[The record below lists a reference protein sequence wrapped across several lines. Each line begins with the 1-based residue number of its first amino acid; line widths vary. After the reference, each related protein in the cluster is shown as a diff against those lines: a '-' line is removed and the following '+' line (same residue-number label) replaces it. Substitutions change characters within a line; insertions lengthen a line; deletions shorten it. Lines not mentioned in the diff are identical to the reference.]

1 MKKLKRYVVTESECF
16 VKEKSPD
23 TLDLG
28 KILLSEQNFERLDDF
43 AASQKYSVM
52 KKFTLE
58 DGREALRPT
67 RYIGII
73 MLKDGTQI
81 EILPQIKLDF
91 EENIIASKL
100 LILRMLDAIREV
112 PIKNVDELYFKKEQ
126 LSIFE
131 MCVRMFTDE
140 VLNVVRN
147 GLKQTYV
154 SYQGNEMFVKGKTL
168 YSEHAR
174 KNFAHKERFYV
185 EYDVF
190 SVNRA
195 ENRLIKKTLEILDK
209 LSSNNLNK
217 KKIRMLLMSLDGVDS
232 SYKINDDFKL
242 SVEDRGMNKY
252 FNAMKWCRLFLLS
265 KGTTFTTGGR
275 VKYAMLFHM
284 DKLFSACIASSLRKQ
299 IDRTNYYFMTPE
311 KISNSISNTG
321 MDKEMKPISDFYI
334 KNRITGNTIN
344 VRFKFKNFSDY
355 NGPERENTV
364 LVFPVTEVLNTTFS
378 GIGKTMYLIDLND
391 IDNSVSV
398 LTETFFV

>member
-28 KILLSEQNFERLDDF
+28 TILLSEQNFERLDDF

-52 KKFTLE
+52 QKITLE

-67 RYIGII
+67 RYVGII

-81 EILPQIKLDF
+81 EILPQIKRDF
-91 EENIIASKL
+91 DENIIASKL

-112 PIKNVDELYFKKEQ
+112 PIRNVDELYFKKEQ

-195 ENRLIKKTLEILDK
+195 ENRLIKKALEILDK

-355 NGPERENTV
+355 NGPEFENTV

-391 IDNSVSV
+391 IDSSVSV

>member
-1 MKKLKRYVVTESECF
+1 MKKLKRYVITESECF
-16 VKEKSPD
+16 VKEKIPD
-23 TLDLG
+23 ALDLG

-52 KKFTLE
+52 QKITLE

-67 RYIGII
+67 RYVGII

-81 EILPQIKLDF
+81 EILPQVKLDF
-91 EENIIASKL
+91 DENIIASKL
-100 LILRMLDAIREV
+100 LILRMLDSIREV
-112 PIKNVDELYFKKEQ
+112 PIRNVDELYFKKEQ

-154 SYQGNEMFVKGKTL
+154 PYQGNEMFVKGKTL

-174 KNFAHKERFYV
+174 KNFAHKERFFV
-185 EYDVF
+185 EYDIF

-195 ENRLIKKTLEILDK
+195 ENRLIKKTLETLEK

-217 KKIRMLLMSLDGVDS
+217 KKIRMLLMSLDGVDAS
-232 SYKINDDFKL
+232 FKPNDDFKN

-284 DKLFSACIASSLRKQ
+284 DKLFSACIAS
-299 IDRTNYYFMTPE
+299 
-311 KISNSISNTG
+311 
-321 MDKEMKPISDFYI
+321 
-334 KNRITGNTIN
+334 
-344 VRFKFKNFSDY
+344 
-355 NGPERENTV
+355 
-364 LVFPVTEVLNTTFS
+364 
-378 GIGKTMYLIDLND
+378 
-391 IDNSVSV
+391 
-398 LTETFFV
+398 

>member
-52 KKFTLE
+52 QKITLE

-67 RYIGII
+67 RYVGII

-81 EILPQIKLDF
+81 EILPQIKRDF
-91 EENIIASKL
+91 DENIIASKL

-112 PIKNVDELYFKKEQ
+112 PIRNVDELYFKKEQ

-195 ENRLIKKTLEILDK
+195 ENRLIKKALEILDK

-355 NGPERENTV
+355 NGPEFENTV

-391 IDNSVSV
+391 IDSSVSV

>member
-1 MKKLKRYVVTESECF
+1 
-16 VKEKSPD
+16 
-23 TLDLG
+23 
-28 KILLSEQNFERLDDF
+28 
-43 AASQKYSVM
+43 
-52 KKFTLE
+52 
-58 DGREALRPT
+58 
-67 RYIGII
+67 
-73 MLKDGTQI
+73 
-81 EILPQIKLDF
+81 
-91 EENIIASKL
+91 
-100 LILRMLDAIREV
+100 IREV
-112 PIKNVDELYFKKEQ
+112 PIRNVDELYFKKEQ

-154 SYQGNEMFVKGKTL
+154 PYQGNEMFVKGKTL

-174 KNFAHKERFYV
+174 KNFAHKERFFV
-185 EYDVF
+185 EYDIF

-195 ENRLIKKTLEILDK
+195 ENRLIKKTLETLEK

-217 KKIRMLLMSLDGVDS
+217 KKIRMLLMSLDGVDAS
-232 SYKINDDFKL
+232 FKPNDDFKN

-321 MDKEMKPISDFYI
+321 MDKEMRPISDFYI
-334 KNRITGNTIN
+334 KNRFTGNTIN

-355 NGPERENTV
+355 NGSELENTV

-391 IDNSVSV
+391 IDSSVSV

>member
-16 VKEKSPD
+16 VKEKIPD
-23 TLDLG
+23 ALDLG

-52 KKFTLE
+52 QKITLE

-67 RYIGII
+67 RYVGII

-91 EENIIASKL
+91 DENIIASKL

-140 VLNVVRN
+140 VLSVVRN

-154 SYQGNEMFVKGKTL
+154 PYQGNEMFVKGKTL

-185 EYDVF
+185 QYDVF

-195 ENRLIKKTLEILDK
+195 ENRLIKKALQTLDK

-217 KKIRMLLMSLDGVDS
+217 KKIRMLLMSLDGVDAS
-232 SYKINDDFKL
+232 IKLNDDFKT
-242 SVEDRGMNKY
+242 SIEDRGMNKY
-252 FNAMKWCRLFLLS
+252 FNAMKWCRLFLAN
-265 KGTTFTTGGR
+265 KGRTFVTGGR

-299 IDRTNYYFMTPE
+299 IDRTNYYFLTPE

-334 KNRITGNTIN
+334 RNRITENTIN

-355 NGPERENTV
+355 NGPELENTV

-391 IDNSVSV
+391 IDSSVSV

>member
-52 KKFTLE
+52 QKITLE

-67 RYIGII
+67 RYVGII

-81 EILPQIKLDF
+81 EILPQIKRDF
-91 EENIIASKL
+91 DENIIASKL

-112 PIKNVDELYFKKEQ
+112 PIRNVDELYFKKEQ

-195 ENRLIKKTLEILDK
+195 ENRLIKKALEILDK

-355 NGPERENTV
+355 SGPEFENTV

-391 IDNSVSV
+391 IDSSVSV

>member
-1 MKKLKRYVVTESECF
+1 MKKLKRYVITASECF
-16 VKEKSPD
+16 VKSGSPD
-23 TLDLG
+23 EPG
-28 KILLSEQNFERLDDF
+28 KLLISEHNFERLDDF
-43 AASQKYSVM
+43 AASRKYSVM
-52 KKFTLE
+52 QKIKLD
-58 DGREALRPT
+58 DGREALQPT

-81 EILPQIKLDF
+81 EILPQIRADF
-91 EENIIASKL
+91 EDNIIVSKML
-100 LILRMLDAIREV
+100 LLRMLDAIREV
-112 PIKNVDELYFKKEQ
+112 PVRKVDELYFKKEQ
-126 LSIFE
+126 LNIFE

-140 VLNVVRN
+140 VFNVVRN
-147 GLKQTYV
+147 GLKHTYV
-154 SYQGNEMFVKGKTL
+154 PYQGNEMFVKGKTI
-168 YSEHAR
+168 YSMHAR

-195 ENRLIKKTLEILDK
+195 ENRLIKKALKDLDK
-209 LSSNNLNK
+209 LSSNTLNK
-217 KKIRMLLMSLDGVDS
+217 KKIRMLLMSLDEVDAS
-232 SYKINDDFKL
+232 MKINDDFKQ
-242 SVEDRGMNKY
+242 SIEDRGMNKY
-252 FNAMKWCRLFLLS
+252 FNAMKWCRLFLLN
-265 KGTTFTTGGR
+265 KGTTFVTGGK

-299 IDRTNYYFMTPE
+299 IDRTNYYFTTPE
-311 KISNSISNTG
+311 KISNSVSNTG
-321 MDKEMKPISDFYI
+321 MDNEMKPISDFYI
-334 KNRITGNTIN
+334 KNRFTENTIN
-344 VRFKFKNFSDY
+344 VRFKFKNFSEY